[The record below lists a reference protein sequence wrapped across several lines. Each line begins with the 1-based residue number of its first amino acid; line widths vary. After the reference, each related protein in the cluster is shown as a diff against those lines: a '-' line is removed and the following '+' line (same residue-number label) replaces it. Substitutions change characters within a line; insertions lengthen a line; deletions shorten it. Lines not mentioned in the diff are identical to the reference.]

1 MTKQASRENLTIAFY
16 NMIAD
21 KDLIAFNLNMAI
33 ILLLVAKVRSISI
46 PDSRL
51 LSNF

>member
-1 MTKQASRENLTIAFY
+1 
-16 NMIAD
+16 MIAD
-21 KDLIAFNLNMAI
+21 KALIAFDLNMAI
-33 ILLLVAKVRSISI
+33 MILLLLVAKVRSISI

>member
-1 MTKQASRENLTIAFY
+1 
-16 NMIAD
+16 MIVD
-21 KDLIAFNLNMAI
+21 KALIAFDLNMAII
-33 ILLLVAKVRSISI
+33 ILLLVAKVRSVSI

>member
-1 MTKQASRENLTIAFY
+1 MAIAFY

-21 KDLIAFNLNMAI
+21 EALIASDLNMAII
-33 ILLLVAKVRSISI
+33 ILLLVAKVRSVSI